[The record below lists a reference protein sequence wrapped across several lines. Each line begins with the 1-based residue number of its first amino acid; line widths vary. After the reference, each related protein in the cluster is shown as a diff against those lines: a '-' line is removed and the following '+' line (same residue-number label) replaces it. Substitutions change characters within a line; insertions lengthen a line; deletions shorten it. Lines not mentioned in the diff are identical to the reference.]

1 MSEEIQKQI
10 EDFLIERDWR
20 KYHTPKELLLAMVEE
35 IGEFRNIIKWEQ
47 DEEKVKEKIKKNYDE
62 VEDFF
67 GDMMWELAS
76 LANYCD
82 VNLHQALEKVISKH
96 KKRFP
101 TDEVKGKHT
110 NE

>member
-1 MSEEIQKQI
+1 MKQQK
-10 EDFLIERDWR
+10 EVEKFLNDRKWK

-47 DEEKVKEKIKKNYDE
+47 DENKIKEKIENNFEE

-67 GDMMWELAS
+67 GDMMYELSS
-76 LANYCD
+76 LANYCNVD
-82 VNLHQALEKVISKH
+82 LEQALDKVITNH

-101 TDEVKGKHT
+101 IDQVMGKHT